1 VIEGRTPAY
10 PADALCPYQYA
21 LDASVS
27 RRSGGVM
34 EEKELQQRF
43 HLLQQEVEAAIS
55 LIEEVRLNYT
65 AAVDA
70 LKIEVEVLR
79 QFLDARDPDFAR
91 HYDELRW
98 RVIHEISPEWAEP
111 GSKKYT

>member
-1 VIEGRTPAY
+1 
-10 PADALCPYQYA
+10 
-21 LDASVS
+21 
-27 RRSGGVM
+27 M

-55 LIEEVRLNYT
+55 LVEEVRLNHA

-79 QFLDARDPDFAR
+79 RFMAGYDPDFAR
-91 HYDELRW
+91 RYDELRGL
-98 RVIHEISPEWAEP
+98 VIHEINPEWTEP
-111 GSKKYT
+111 GSMSRT

>member
-1 VIEGRTPAY
+1 
-10 PADALCPYQYA
+10 
-21 LDASVS
+21 
-27 RRSGGVM
+27 M

-43 HLLQQEVEAAIS
+43 HLLQQQVEAAIS

-79 QFLDARDPDFAR
+79 QFMDARDPDFAR
-91 HYDELRW
+91 HYDELRSH
-98 RVIHEISPEWAEP
+98 VIHEVSPELTES
-111 GSKKYT
+111 GNRRYT